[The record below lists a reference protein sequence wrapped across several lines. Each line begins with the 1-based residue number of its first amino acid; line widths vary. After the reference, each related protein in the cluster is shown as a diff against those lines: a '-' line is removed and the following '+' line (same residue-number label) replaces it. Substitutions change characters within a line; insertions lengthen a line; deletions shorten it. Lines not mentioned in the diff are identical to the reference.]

1 MLLAA
6 SNAFGMFLLV
16 IFLSYGITAIPRSM
30 WRYQNYEVKLKKYQF
45 DASSIVKKKEGITHD
60 LELKVK

>member
-16 IFLSYGITAIPRSM
+16 IFMSYGITAIPRSM
-30 WRYQNYEVKLKKYQF
+30 WRYQNYEAQLKKYQF
-45 DASSIVKKKEGITHD
+45 DAAENKKRKD
-60 LELKVK
+60 KVCH